1 MTDIWGRIYLD
12 HWHGDRHPHAFH
24 RDDGNVDTAES
35 ADHYFVAPRGDVDRA
50 ALETLTGRILDLG
63 CGPGSYTLFLEARG
77 HSVVAVDSSAGA
89 IDVCRARGC
98 RDARVVGIDE
108 VDQSLGVFDA
118 IVCMGNTFGIGS
130 SPDHLP
136 QRLERMRRALSPN
149 GRLLAALI
157 DPLATDAP
165 HHLRYHERNRALG
178 RPPGLT
184 RARLEY
190 RGELG
195 EWWNLWMPTESEM
208 GAALAK
214 ADWEVRQGTPAGPS
228 RLWDLAPR

>member
-35 ADHYFVAPRGDVDRA
+35 ADHYFVVPRG
-50 ALETLTGRILDLG
+50 
-63 CGPGSYTLFLEARG
+63 
-77 HSVVAVDSSAGA
+77 
-89 IDVCRARGC
+89 
-98 RDARVVGIDE
+98 DE

-118 IVCMGNTFGIGS
+118 IICMGNTFGIGS

-136 QRLERMRRALSPN
+136 RRLDRMRRALSPN

-165 HHLRYHERNRALG
+165 HHLCYHERNRGLG
-178 RPPGLT
+178 RPPGFT
-184 RARLEY
+184 RARPEY

-195 EWWNLWMPTESEM
+195 EWWNLWMPTESELR
-208 GAALAK
+208 AALAT
-214 ADWEVRQGTPAGPS
+214 AGWEVRQATPAGSS